1 MCVVVTGRCGW
12 VRVTVTTFTTVIEY
26 QQIAFSR
33 QTLRDHVEMMLTDD
47 PSQFAKFF
55 RLGKIR
61 SDLPYDFPG
70 FLADDRQNIC
80 ISRIKDQ
87 VVRMES
93 LISRIVPFVLSE
105 NRYAVNVHPVTTG
118 FSVKSRITEQNIF
131 CSFIKIKF
139 IKMIRSPPA
148 PQNISFPVHFDD
160 LVIDQFFIGRSVG
173 ELGNAAT
180 NVAFPLTISCV
191 ALALLFGIGGAAS
204 FNLTLGGGDREKALF
219 YIGNAATLLFGSGV
233 ILGTVALF
241 CLTPML
247 RFFGSPDNVL
257 AYAKTYTGITALG
270 FPFLI
275 LTNGGGHLVRAD
287 GSPLNAMLYNLSGAL
302 INTVLDPLFIFG
314 LHMGMAGAALATI
327 IGQIFSGILII
338 RYLRRY
344 KNGRLTA
351 AHLRPQ
357 RTYVSMITSLGAAA
371 FFNQL
376 AMLVV
381 QIVLNKSLT
390 YYGAHSDYGES
401 IPLACA
407 GIITKV
413 NQVFF
418 SIVIGLSQGM
428 QPIASFNY
436 GAKNY
441 ARVRQVYG
449 LALRWGFAV
458 SAVSFACF
466 QLIPRPI
473 IGLFGE
479 GSEMYF
485 QFAEKYFRIY
495 LFFTFLN
502 CVQPIASNLFT
513 AIGKP
518 KKGIFLSLTRQILF
532 LLPLIVILPLF
543 IGIDGIMYAG
553 PIADFVAGVVALAMA
568 GVEVRR
574 LRRMESA
581 SVHA

>member
-1 MCVVVTGRCGW
+1 MEQVQKKNILGTEPIGGL
-12 VRVTVTTFTTVIEY
+12 
-26 QQIAFSR
+26 
-33 QTLRDHVEMMLTDD
+33 LR
-47 PSQFAKFF
+47 QFAVPSIIAM
-55 RLGKIR
+55 LVGA
-61 SDLPYDFPG
+61 LY
-70 FLADDRQNIC
+70 NI
-80 ISRIKDQ
+80 
-87 VVRMES
+87 V
-93 LISRIVPFVLSE
+93 
-105 NRYAVNVHPVTTG
+105 
-118 FSVKSRITEQNIF
+118 
-131 CSFIKIKF
+131 
-139 IKMIRSPPA
+139 
-148 PQNISFPVHFDD
+148 
-160 LVIDQFFIGRSVG
+160 DQFFIGRSVG

-219 YIGNAATLLFGSGV
+219 YIGNAAMLLFGSGA
-233 ILGTVALF
+233 ILGIVALL

-449 LALRWGFAV
+449 L
-458 SAVSFACF
+458 
-466 QLIPRPI
+466 IPRPI

-581 SVHA
+581 FVHA

>member
-1 MCVVVTGRCGW
+1 MEQVQKKNILGTEPIGGL
-12 VRVTVTTFTTVIEY
+12 
-26 QQIAFSR
+26 
-33 QTLRDHVEMMLTDD
+33 LR
-47 PSQFAKFF
+47 QFAVPSIIAM
-55 RLGKIR
+55 LVGA
-61 SDLPYDFPG
+61 LY
-70 FLADDRQNIC
+70 NI
-80 ISRIKDQ
+80 
-87 VVRMES
+87 V
-93 LISRIVPFVLSE
+93 
-105 NRYAVNVHPVTTG
+105 
-118 FSVKSRITEQNIF
+118 
-131 CSFIKIKF
+131 
-139 IKMIRSPPA
+139 
-148 PQNISFPVHFDD
+148 
-160 LVIDQFFIGRSVG
+160 DQFFIGRSVG

-233 ILGTVALF
+233 ILGIVALL

-247 RFFGSPDNVL
+247 HFFGSPDNVL
-257 AYAKTYTGITALG
+257 AYAQTYTGITALG

-287 GSPLNAMLYNLSGAL
+287 GSPRNAMLYNLSGAL

-314 LHMGMAGAALATI
+314 FHMGMAGAALATI

-479 GSEMYF
+479 GTEMYF

-553 PIADFVAGVVALAMA
+553 PIADFVAGMVALAMA